1 MSEFSDRPPELPPMS
16 GDTGNRVLIGAAA
29 AAIVISNI
37 AIVAEALTDRWLARG
52 LGFPAYLSL
61 PLAFGAAYLAFR
73 VWQKLDRRIG
83 QGLLVG
89 AAVYWVVLV
98 VDVLN

>member
-1 MSEFSDRPPELPPMS
+1 MSA
-16 GDTGNRVLIGAAA
+16 DTGNRVLIGAAA
-29 AAIVISNI
+29 AAMIISNI
-37 AIVAEALTDRWLARG
+37 AIVAETLTDRWLARG

-61 PLAFGAAYLAFR
+61 PLALGAAYLAFR

-83 QGLLVG
+83 AGLLVG
-89 AAVYWVVLV
+89 VSLYWVVLF